1 MTGRFQVKNLI
12 KHPTFGIGIVKA
24 VIVPNKMQVLFQDG
38 IKLLRCQ

>member
-1 MTGRFQVKNLI
+1 MDGRFQVKKLVLQ
-12 KHPTFGIGIVKA
+12 PSFGVGIVKA